1 MHLDQRWIGGAPRAL
16 LPNSW
21 RWPFVV
27 AFLFIAT
34 AAHAGPRVAV
44 TIKPLHSLV
53 SAVMTGV
60 AKPHLIVRGAGS
72 PHAYALKPSDAAAL
86 NAADLVFWVGPEL
99 ETFLIKPLAGLDG
112 KTRAVALMKAPGVD
126 VLETRTGLD
135 WSGAGQPRANAAHA
149 AHDHPAQNDDPAH
162 AHLHGDDPHV
172 WLDPRNAAAMANA
185 VAGRLAEIDPSNA
198 ALYAEN
204 RDRLVQSLAALET
217 RLAER
222 LAPVRGKPFLV
233 YHDAYA
239 YFERRFGLQA
249 TAAIS
254 RTEGRAPGA
263 RRVARLRRLIT
274 EKDIRCVF
282 VEPQFEPRLARV
294 IIEGTKARLAELD
307 PLAAARP
314 AGPDLYVEL
323 IEAMAGAML
332 GCLGQD

>member
-16 LPNSW
+16 RPNSW

-27 AFLFIAT
+27 AFLLMAT
-34 AAHAGPRVAV
+34 GAHAGPRVAV

-53 SAVMTGV
+53 AAVMTGV
-60 AKPHLIVRGAGS
+60 GKPHLIVRGAGS

-86 NAADLVFWVGPEL
+86 NAADIVFWVGPEL

-112 KTRAVALMKAPGVD
+112 TTRAVALMKAPGVD
-126 VLETRTGLD
+126 SLETRTGLD
-135 WSGAGQPRANAAHA
+135 WSGADQPRAHAAHA
-149 AHDHPAQNDDPAH
+149 AHDDPAH

-185 VAGRLAEIDPSNA
+185 VAGRLAGIDPSNA
-198 ALYAEN
+198 ELYAEN
-204 RDRLVQSLAALET
+204 LDRLVQRLAAFET
-217 RLAER
+217 SVAER
-222 LAPVRGKPFLV
+222 LALVRGKPFLV

-249 TAAIS
+249 AAAIS

-263 RRVARLRRLIT
+263 RRVAHLRRLIT
-274 EKDIRCVF
+274 QKDIRCVF

-294 IIEGTKARLAELD
+294 IIEGTNARLAELD

-314 AGPDLYVEL
+314 AGPDLYLEL

-332 GCLGQD
+332 DCMGKA